1 MICKKKKGTNSV
13 GARACINHR
22 HKMYKDTRDKLLMSG
37 ESQMPERAD
46 RLAAKHVF
54 ARRSSSNRSEG

>member
-1 MICKKKKGTNSV
+1 M